1 MCNIDH
7 LPYFRAQLDQVLQRE
22 GFTPELCSVDTG
34 AGSALS
40 DGFMS
45 GMVRVR
51 VREEGRPELVLLC
64 KVPLENAARR
74 AQAIGLF
81 EREVRAYNEL
91 LPMLGEFQRE
101 RGVREEDGF
110 FNVPRCFGAFC
121 VPERLEA
128 MLILEDLRERGFRM
142 WNKYEPVDLKH
153 TQLVMGYLGKLHAV
167 SFALREQK
175 PEVFRELASYKDSML
190 TVLEEGDFFVNM
202 LRSMCDRAVGTLEVH
217 EEFYREKVLDLQ
229 ANLKEEIKRCV
240 SAEFAEPYAV
250 VGHGDCWINN
260 CMFTYES
267 DDSTPKDLNFVDWQ
281 ICRYGSPAID
291 LVYFLFLGT
300 DDQFRSEHYSNV
312 IDVYYRSLC
321 DHLTKLGGD
330 PAKQFPRA
338 ELNRQLKAFGKF
350 AFVMAILILPV
361 ICTPS
366 EDLPDLDKTAE
377 GVEKQ
382 DGGSYHIGANS
393 EVGESRYRKRISGV
407 IRDLV
412 RFGYL

>member
-1 MCNIDH
+1 MNS
-7 LPYFRAQLDQVLQRE
+7 LKYSTFYFIFQ
-22 GFTPELCSVDTG
+22 DT
-34 AGSALS
+34 
-40 DGFMS
+40 
-45 GMVRVR
+45 
-51 VREEGRPELVLLC
+51 
-64 KVPLENAARR
+64 
-74 AQAIGLF
+74 
-81 EREVRAYNEL
+81 
-91 LPMLGEFQRE
+91 
-101 RGVREEDGF
+101 
-110 FNVPRCFGAFC
+110 
-121 VPERLEA
+121 
-128 MLILEDLRERGFRM
+128 
-142 WNKYEPVDLKH
+142 
-153 TQLVMGYLGKLHAV
+153 
-167 SFALREQK
+167 
-175 PEVFRELASYKDSML
+175 
-190 TVLEEGDFFVNM
+190 
-202 LRSMCDRAVGTLEVH
+202 
-217 EEFYREKVLDLQ
+217 
-229 ANLKEEIKRCV
+229 
-240 SAEFAEPYAV
+240 
-250 VGHGDCWINN
+250 
-260 CMFTYES
+260 
-267 DDSTPKDLNFVDWQ
+267 TPKDLNFVDWQ

-300 DDQFRSEHYSNV
+300 DDQFRSEHYSTV

-393 EVGESRYRKRISGV
+393 EVGELRYRKRISGV